1 MQNFNDNSKRDF
13 VWGGLHKPY
22 QYILDEADPIAESTS
37 EKQDAIRS
45 IADWKDKMKMVEDHI
60 KFLQNKRLGSMRDK
74 LKIAEKKFN
83 QGDYGW
89 ISRELYMTGSPTE

>member
-1 MQNFNDNSKRDF
+1 
-13 VWGGLHKPY
+13 
-22 QYILDEADPIAESTS
+22 
-37 EKQDAIRS
+37 
-45 IADWKDKMKMVEDHI
+45 MKMVEDHI